1 MQLKHGVFDEAT
13 ISAMSLSTIAH
24 IGREAGMQDDLDRRR
39 FRMNVLLETESDEP
53 FVEDNWVGGTLV
65 FGDNEATGP
74 AIHVTMPDLRCV
86 MVNLDPD
93 TAAKDARVMKTV
105 ARLNQNNAGV
115 YATVTRTGVISVGD
129 QVSLV

>member
-1 MQLKHGVFDEAT
+1 
-13 ISAMSLSTIAH
+13 MSLTTIAH
-24 IGREAGMQDDLDRRR
+24 IGHEAGLQNDLDRRR

-53 FVEDNWVGGTLV
+53 FLEDNWVGGTLV
-65 FGDNEATGP
+65 FGENEATGP
-74 AIHVTMPDLRCV
+74 AVHVTMPDLRCV

-115 YATVTRTGVISVGD
+115 YATVVSIGVINVGD
-129 QVSLV
+129 CVSLV